1 MKPKYT
7 NPFIAFAA
15 AASALALTSTSVHA
29 ASATWNG
36 TTDSLWATTT
46 NWTASPVPGVG
57 NTATFNNAGNANTTI
72 TVGNISLLSLLF
84 DTANAAAYT
93 LGSGSISLGSAGNF
107 TVNSTVTTTQTVN
120 TALALNG
127 GYTFTN
133 NSVAGGQSLSIGGGI
148 SSATAGTKTLAVNGA
163 GNTTISGNISNGS
176 GGIGLTKNGAGTL
189 TLNGATNSIIGGDF
203 GIGTA
208 GGNGGTVRI
217 ASGASVTTSA
227 ASRLLL
233 GLNTGQSGTFTMDV
247 GAGTV
252 TFGGSRGSLANYIG
266 VDGGTGTVNANGGT
280 LNFTGMANGSG
291 HLLIGANGNTSN
303 GTMTVAGGTVNVGTR
318 IQMGSGFPGD
328 AAAGWGANG
337 NGNATL
343 TISSGAVNIGTAGAG
358 DADSDKGF
366 LYLKG
371 STSGTGTATVNLDG
385 GTLSLA
391 KFQIGAGGTSRVVN
405 FNGGT
410 VQARASRTD
419 FLGTGATLN
428 VKDNGAIIDTNNF
441 NITIAGS
448 LLNGGTGVGGLT
460 KNSAGTLTLSGT
472 NTYTGATTLTG
483 GSLSVGASNNLGA
496 SAANLVF
503 DGGSLQITG
512 TALTNFSTIGHTV
525 SFNATKS
532 VGLDIS
538 SAGHTFTVDQVLN
551 QTTGGFT
558 KAGAGSVILNQANT
572 YTGVTTLSAGTL
584 SVATIGD
591 GGVAGNLG
599 QATNAAS
606 NLVFNGGTLDY
617 TGANAASNRAFTI
630 IAGKTATINT
640 ANNLSLAGATG
651 AATTGALTKTG
662 AGILTLT
669 GASNYTGATTV
680 NGGTL
685 RVSGSGSIGTGAA
698 TVSGSGSILDVAR
711 NDTWGNHSGSVQALT
726 IQSGGLVTNGAVV
739 NSGYNTVQ
747 TLALDGGE
755 LRVTGT
761 ARAVTN
767 EDLFRFE
774 AYGIRN
780 TVTVTGTTASSITNP
795 TSIANAGINIGGF
808 TDQGGGIGSSLTF
821 NVADVTSSSAADL
834 TVSAVLKNN
843 STSAQANLSNGLIKT
858 GGGTMT
864 LSASN
869 RYTGATTISTG
880 TLDITGTGSINS
892 TTAISVAAGAQLI
905 YNSSTAL
912 TVSPALNGAGTSSR
926 AVLGGTGPINAAV
939 TLNNLGDTLAPGNSP
954 GIQTFTPAQTWSSFS
969 YDWEL
974 NNFITKVLGT
984 NHDQLSLAS
993 TLSLNG
999 GVGAY
1004 QLNVLG
1010 LTAGN
1015 LTGAVPGFA
1024 EANQQWTI
1032 LTSVGAITGFDAANW
1047 TINTSGFSNNTPFG
1061 GNFTL
1066 TSDTNNLFLNYNAIP
1081 EPSAALLVGLGS
1093 LALLRRR
1100 RH

>member
-1 MKPKYT
+1 M
-7 NPFIAFAA
+7 
-15 AASALALTSTSVHA
+15 
-29 ASATWNG
+29 
-36 TTDSLWATTT
+36 
-46 NWTASPVPGVG
+46 PGVG
-57 NTATFNNAGNANTTI
+57 DAATFNNAGNANTTI
-72 TVGNISLLSLLF
+72 TVGDISLLSLLF
-84 DTANAAAYT
+84 NTAGAAAYT

-133 NSVAGGQSLSIGGGI
+133 NSTAGGQSLSIGGGI
-148 SSATAGTKTLAVNGA
+148 SSATAGNKTLIVNGA

-176 GGIGLTKNGAGTL
+176 GGIVLSKRGTGTL
-189 TLNGATNSIIGGDF
+189 TLSGATNSIIGGDF
-203 GIGTA
+203 GIGVS
-208 GGNGGTVRI
+208 GGNGGTVRL
-217 ASGASVTTSA
+217 ASGGSITTA
-227 ASRLLL
+227 AGARMLL
-233 GLNTGQSGTFTMDV
+233 GLAAGQSGTFTMDA
-247 GAGTV
+247 GAGTA
-252 TFGGSRGSLANYIG
+252 TFGGNRGSAANYIG

-291 HLLIGANGNTSN
+291 HLLIGANGGTSN

-318 IQMGSGFPGD
+318 IQMGSAFPGD
-328 AAAGWGANG
+328 AAAGTANNG

-366 LYLKG
+366 LYLKSPTG
-371 STSGTGTATVNLDG
+371 GTGTATVNLDG

-391 KFQIGAGGTSRVVN
+391 KFQIGAGGTSREVN

-419 FLGTGATLN
+419 FLNTGATLN

-441 NITIAGS
+441 NITIAGN
-448 LLNGGTGVGGLT
+448 LVNGGTGGLT
-460 KNSAGTLTLSGT
+460 KNSAGTLTLSGA

-503 DGGSLQITG
+503 DGGTLQITG
-512 TALTNFSTIGHTV
+512 TVLTNFSTIGHTV

-599 QATNAAS
+599 QATNAAG
-606 NLVFNGGTLDY
+606 NLVFDGGTLHY
-617 TGANAASNRAFTI
+617 TGANATSNRAFTI

-669 GASNYTGATTV
+669 GGASNYTGATTV

-726 IQSGGLVTNGAVV
+726 IQTGGLVTNGAVV
-739 NSGYNTVQ
+739 NSGYNTVR
-747 TLALDGGE
+747 TLALNGGE

-774 AYGIRN
+774 AYGIRD

-821 NVADVTSSSAADL
+821 NVADVTSSPAADL

-843 STSAQANLSNGLIKT
+843 SSNAQANLSNGLIKT

-864 LSASN
+864 LSAVN

-880 TLDITGTGSINS
+880 TLDIIGAGSINS

-912 TVSPALNGAGTSSR
+912 TVTPVLNGAGTSSR

-974 NNFITKVLGT
+974 NNFITQVPGT
-984 NHDQLSLAS
+984 NHDQLSLDS
-993 TLSLNG
+993 TLELNG

-1015 LTGAVPGFA
+1015 LTGAVPDFT

-1047 TINTSGFSNNTPFG
+1047 TIDTSGFSNNTPFG

-1066 TSDTNNLFLNYNAIP
+1066 TSDTNNVFLNYNAIP